1 MGAAPTPS
9 APAQRQTLPGA
20 RRPHT
25 DEELAEREANAMRRL
40 ISRVREVR
48 VHFTE
53 EESRIYNG
61 LSHHDGEGQVTFIW
75 RAGEWL
81 IQRRGECLV
90 NLVVAELGHL
100 CLSRGL
106 VLDGLHNRGDGFRR
120 APADDFS
127 ARVSAEIEF
136 GIGAVLQVVKE
147 DTLSV

>member
-1 MGAAPTPS
+1 MRCESISPKKVCFYILPTYPLS
-9 APAQRQTLPGA
+9 LTSSIADWYIL
-20 RRPHT
+20 
-25 DEELAEREANAMRRL
+25 
-40 ISRVREVR
+40 
-48 VHFTE
+48 
-53 EESRIYNG
+53 ESRIYNG

-81 IQRRGECLV
+81 IQRRGERLV
-90 NLVVAELGHL
+90 NLVVAELGRL

-106 VLDGLHNRGDGFRR
+106 VLDGLHNQGDGFRR